1 MFRSLPIHLVLFL
14 LELTSLPRGIHSSN
28 IISRTIHTTHQI
40 ASRHTKVI
48 ARDLRLAFGAVLVSE
63 ATQQSLNNSRTVYC
77 KSSAAPGSS
86 GLGSSGGQGNSSSG
100 SSGSSSQGTST
111 STKSAAAGSSTA
123 SAVSTP
129 WKLVEA
135 HNGSDFFQGWS
146 FFTGSDPTHG
156 VVDYLDE
163 NDASSA
169 GLAYVNSAGNAVM
182 AVDTTN
188 NLTGNRKSVRITTNS
203 QYSQGIWILDALH
216 MPTGCGTWPAFWTN
230 GPNWP
235 AGGEIDIVEGV
246 NDYTN
251 NQATIHTNPGCTIS
265 SSNSTVLGITGT
277 VVGGTNCA
285 AAETGNQVEPFNLC
299 IKLSLIVGPSSQGCG
314 VRSSSDVSFGAAF
327 NNNGGG
333 VYASKLDD
341 TGVSIYFWPTG
352 QVPSDVLAGTPNP
365 ALTAWGTPLAQWSS
379 SGCNPSTFFSD
390 HSAIFDTTFCGDWA
404 GEVWTTSGIPGQE
417 QSCAQR
423 TGYSTCE
430 AFVMAEGSAFTQAY
444 WEVQSVKIYQYQ
456 P

>member
-1 MFRSLPIHLVLFL
+1 MLLHSLPIYFILFL
-14 LELTSLPRGIHSSN
+14 LYIQGAFSSN
-28 IISRTIHTTHQI
+28 VFSRAAHRTHQI
-40 ASRHTKVI
+40 AARHTKSL
-48 ARDLRLAFGAVLVSE
+48 ARDLRIAFGAVLASDPS
-63 ATQQSLNNSRTVYC
+63 QQPLSNGRTVYC
-77 KSSAAPGSS
+77 KSNGGFA
-86 GLGSSGGQGNSSSG
+86 GSSGGQGNSTSS
-100 SSGSSSQGTST
+100 SPGSSSNPGS
-111 STKSAAAGSSTA
+111 STKSASAGGPTA
-123 SAVSTP
+123 SPVSTP
-129 WKLVEA
+129 WKLVEG

-163 NDASSA
+163 DDAQSS
-169 GLAYVNSAGNAVM
+169 GLAYVNSAGHAVM

-188 NLTGNRKSVRITTNS
+188 NLSGNRKSVRITTNS
-203 QYSQGIWILDALH
+203 HYDQGIWILDAVH

-246 NDYTN
+246 NDYIA
-251 NQATIHTNPGCTIS
+251 NQATIHTNPGCSIS
-265 SSNSTVLGITGT
+265 SSNSNTLGITGT

-285 AAETGNQVEPFNLC
+285 AAETNN
-299 IKLSLIVGPSSQGCG
+299 QGCG
-314 VRSSSDVSFGAAF
+314 VRAASNVSFGAAF

-341 TGVSIYFWPTG
+341 TGVSIYFWPADE
-352 QVPSDVLAGTPNP
+352 VPGDILAGTPQP
-365 ALTAWGTPLAQWSS
+365 SGWGKPLAMWAA
-379 SGCNPSTFFSD
+379 SGCTPSTFFYQQ
-390 HSAIFDTTFCGDWA
+390 SAIFDTTFCGDWS
-404 GEVWTTSGIPGQE
+404 GSVWSDSGIPGQE

-430 AFVMAEGSAFTQAY
+430 AFVKAEGSAFSQAY
-444 WEVQSVKIYQYQ
+444 WEIKSVKIYQYK

>member
-1 MFRSLPIHLVLFL
+1 MMLKLHSLPLYFALFL
-14 LELTSLPRGIHSSN
+14 LESLLFIPSVHSSN
-28 IISRTIHTTHQI
+28 IFSRAVHRTHQI
-40 ASRHTKVI
+40 ASRHTKLI
-48 ARDLRLAFGAVLVSE
+48 ARDLRVAFGAVLVSE
-63 ATQQSLNNSRTVYC
+63 PAQQSLGNVRTVYC
-77 KSSAAPGSS
+77 KSSSASGTN
-86 GLGSSGGQGNSSSG
+86 GLGSGGNSSSSG
-100 SSGSSSQGTST
+100 SSGSSSQGTT
-111 STKSAAAGSSTA
+111 STKTGSVASPTG

-129 WKLVEA
+129 WKLVEG

-156 VVDYLDE
+156 VVDYLDKD
-163 NDASSA
+163 DATNA

-203 QYSQGIWILDALH
+203 QYNQGIWILDAVH

-265 SSNSTVLGITGT
+265 SSNSTVLGISGT

-285 AAETGNQVEPFNLC
+285 AAETNN
-299 IKLSLIVGPSSQGCG
+299 QGCG
-314 VRSSSDVSFGAAF
+314 VRSASDVSFGAAF
-327 NNNGGG
+327 NKNGGG

-341 TGVSIYFWPTG
+341 TGVSIHFWPPD

-365 ALTAWGTPLAQWSS
+365 SLASWGTPMAQWSS

-404 GEVWTTSGIPGQE
+404 GSAWSSSGIPGQE

-444 WEVQSVKIYQYQ
+444 WEVKSVKVYQYQ

>member
-1 MFRSLPIHLVLFL
+1 MIFRSLPMHLALFL
-14 LELTSLPRGIHSSN
+14 LEFALLTPSVYSSS
-28 IISRTIHTTHQI
+28 IFSRAVQQTHRI
-40 ASRHTKVI
+40 AARHTKEI

-63 ATQQSLNNSRTVYC
+63 PIQQPLDNGRTIYC
-77 KSSAAPGSS
+77 KSGAVA
-86 GLGSSGGQGNSSSG
+86 GSSGGGQGNGSAG
-100 SSGSSSQGTST
+100 SSGTNSQGTST
-111 STKSAAAGSSTA
+111 STKSAAAGSPTA

-135 HNGSDFFQGWS
+135 HNGSDFFEGWS

-163 NDASSA
+163 NDATSA
-169 GLAYVNSAGNAVM
+169 SLAYINSAGNAVM

-188 NLTGNRKSVRITTNS
+188 NLADNRKSVRITTNS

-216 MPTGCGTWPAFWTN
+216 MPTGCGTWPSFWTN
-230 GPNWP
+230 GPNSP
-235 AGGEIDIVEGV
+235 ADGEIDIVEGV

-285 AAETGNQVEPFNLC
+285 AAETNN
-299 IKLSLIVGPSSQGCG
+299 QGCG

-341 TGVSIYFWPTG
+341 TGVSIHFWPTG

-365 ALTAWGTPLAQWSS
+365 SLATWGAPLAQWSS

-404 GEVWTTSGIPGQE
+404 GEVWSDSGIPGQE

-430 AFVMAEGSAFTQAY
+430 AFVKADGSAFTQAY
-444 WEVQSVKIYQYQ
+444 WEVKSVKIYQYQ
-456 P
+456 S